1 VAIQQLP
8 SEGWPGGERPNTGAP
23 LPESLVPG
31 GNTDSAG
38 FPWEG
43 RTFDHHGTAFAD
55 DNGDTPEPVQRAI
68 ANVRAAVAKLSSA
81 ETAEGQLSALNEL
94 AEAHAR
100 AIASFTA
107 ERFLVPLIAE
117 AGDFGLTPEGK
128 KVEKSQELS
137 IVTVQA
143 PDGRGA
149 IPVFTSVQ
157 AMQQWNPLARPI
169 PVPGAQVA
177 LAAGQEETDLVII
190 DPGAEETE
198 FVVRRPLLEAF
209 ALGQEVLPSWAD
221 PGVIEAFETSVREE
235 PAIVEVILAPGDP
248 QGRLQGPETVVG
260 LSLRPGLT
268 REDLQD
274 LTSRLQERW
283 SLHHAIAHRVDSLA
297 LQLRAAQ

>member
-1 VAIQQLP
+1 MAIKQLP
-8 SEGWPGGERPNTGAP
+8 SDGWPGGERPNMGAP

-31 GNTDSAG
+31 GKSDSAG

-43 RTFDHHGTAFAD
+43 RTFDHHGTEFAD
-55 DNGDTPEPVQRAI
+55 DTGETPEPVAQAI
-68 ANVRAAVAKLSSA
+68 ANVRNAVAALAVA
-81 ETAEGQLSALNEL
+81 ETAQGQLITLNEL

-117 AGDFGLTPEGK
+117 AGDYGLTPEGK
-128 KVEKSQELS
+128 TVEKSQELS

-149 IPVFTSVQ
+149 IPVFTSVE

-177 LAAGQEETDLVII
+177 LAAGQEATDLVII
-190 DPGAEETE
+190 DPGAEATE

-221 PGVIEAFETSVREE
+221 PGVIEAFESSVREE
-235 PAIVEVILAPGDP
+235 SAVVEVILAPGDP

-268 REDLQD
+268 REELQA

-283 SLHHAIAHRVDSLA
+283 SVHEAIAHRVDSLA
-297 LQLRAAQ
+297 LQLRAAS